1 MMEFIYLIIGVVLGG
16 AIGWYVSKSKFQ
28 RPSAVSKDEF
38 ERIQERIAILQTD
51 AAKLSEGKIHL
62 EASLTQARSDL
73 ESERRKSEDL
83 TRQYTQA
90 VTDNKN
96 LQQRLEEQRQESG
109 DLNKKLTAEFQN
121 IAGIILEEK
130 TKKFTEQNKEHLD
143 IILSPLKEKLDDFKK
158 RVEET
163 YDKGSRE
170 TFSLKEEVRKLQ
182 ELNLRMSEETINL
195 TKALKGDTK
204 KQGNWGELVLEKI
217 LERSGL
223 EKDREYKAQVV
234 TQNVDGETIKPDFV
248 VYLPENKHIIIDSKV
263 SLTAYELLVNAE
275 TDDEREQRKKEHV
288 ASLRSHI
295 KLLGEKNYQSA
306 ELFNSPEFVLMFVPI
321 ESSFGIAVQADQEL
335 FNYAWERKIVVV
347 SPSTLLATL
356 GTIASI
362 WKQEKQTRNAIDIA
376 KQGGALYDKFVGF
389 VSDLTEVGKKMDSAK
404 DSYKD
409 AMSKL
414 VEGRGNIV
422 RNIENLKTLGAKTT
436 KSLDQK
442 LLDRADEP

>member
-1 MMEFIYLIIGVVLGG
+1 MEFIYLIIGVLLGG
-16 AIGWYVSKSKFQ
+16 GIGWFVAKSKYH
-28 RPSAVSKDEF
+28 RPSAISKEEL
-38 ERIQERIAILQTD
+38 ERIQERITVLQTD
-51 AAKLSEGKIHL
+51 AAKLGEGKLHIEAALTQTKTEL
-62 EASLTQARSDL
+62 EA
-73 ESERRKSEDL
+73 ERRKSDEL
-83 TRQYTQA
+83 ARQYTQA

-96 LQQRLEEQRQESG
+96 LLQRLEEQKAESG
-109 DLNKKLTAEFQN
+109 EMNKKLTAEFQN

-130 TKKFTEQNKEHLD
+130 TKKFTEQNREHLD
-143 IILSPLKEKLDDFKK
+143 IVLSPLKEKLDEFRKK
-158 RVEET
+158 VEET
-163 YDKGSRE
+163 YDKESRE

-182 ELNLRMSEETINL
+182 DLNVRMSEETINL

-223 EKDREYKAQVV
+223 EKDREYKSQVV
-234 TQNVDGETIKPDFV
+234 TQNVEGETIKPDFV

-263 SLTAYELLVNAE
+263 SLTAYEMLVNAD
-275 TDDEREQRKKEHV
+275 TDEERELRKKEHV

-306 ELFNSPEFVLMFVPI
+306 ELFNSPEFVLLFVPI

-389 VSDLTEVGKKMDSAK
+389 VNDLTEVGKKMDSAK
-404 DSYKD
+404 ETYRD

-422 RNIENLKTLGAKTT
+422 RSIENLKTLGAKTT
-436 KSLDQK
+436 KTIDQK
-442 LLDRADEP
+442 FLDRSDEP

>member
-1 MMEFIYLIIGVVLGG
+1 MEIIYLLIGIVLGG
-16 AIGWYVSKSKFQ
+16 AVGWFVAKSKFSSTSGVV
-28 RPSAVSKDEF
+28 PGDL
-38 ERIQERIAILQTD
+38 ERMQERISALQTET
-51 AAKLSEGKIHL
+51 AKLSEGKSHL
-62 EASLTQARSDL
+62 EQSVLSTKSEL
-73 ESERRKSEDL
+73 ENERRKSEEL
-83 TRQYTQA
+83 SRQWTQA

-96 LQQRLEEQRQESG
+96 LLQRAEEHKKESEE
-109 DLNKKLTAEFQN
+109 LNSKLTAEFRN

-130 TKKFTEQNKEHLD
+130 SKKFTDQNKENLD
-143 IILSPLKEKLDDFKK
+143 AVLSPLKEKLDEFKRK
-158 RVEET
+158 VEDT
-163 YDKGSRE
+163 YDKESRE

-182 ELNLRMSEETINL
+182 ELNFRMSEEANNL

-223 EKDREYKAQVV
+223 ERDREYKAQVT
-234 TQNVDGETIKPDFV
+234 TQNIAGETIKPDFV

-263 SLTAYELLVNAE
+263 SLTAYEMLVNAE
-275 TDDEREQRKKEHV
+275 TDEEREQYKKEHV

-295 KLLGEKNYQSA
+295 KLLGEKNYQTA

-356 GTIASI
+356 GTIASV

-389 VSDLTEVGKKMDSAK
+389 MNDLTEVGKKMDAAK
-404 DSYKD
+404 DSYKE

-422 RNIENLKTLGAKTT
+422 RGIENLKTLGAKTT

-442 LLDRADEP
+442 LLDRTDET

>member
-1 MMEFIYLIIGVVLGG
+1 MEFIYLIIGVLLGG
-16 AIGWYVSKSKFQ
+16 GIGWFVAKSKYQ
-28 RPSAVSKDEF
+28 QPSSITKEEL
-38 ERIQERIAILQTD
+38 ERMQERITVLQTD
-51 AAKLSEGKIHL
+51 AAKLGEGKLHIETAL
-62 EASLTQARSDL
+62 IQTKTDL
-73 ESERRKSEDL
+73 ETERRKSEEL
-83 TRQYTQA
+83 ARQFTQA

-96 LQQRLEEQRQESG
+96 LVQRLEEQRQESEEM
-109 DLNKKLTAEFQN
+109 NKRLTSEFRN

-143 IILSPLKEKLDDFKK
+143 VILSPLKEKLDEFKK

-182 ELNLRMSEETINL
+182 ELNIRMSEETINL

-234 TQNVDGETIKPDFV
+234 TQNVEGETIKPDFV

-263 SLTAYELLVNAE
+263 SLTAYEMLVNAE
-275 TDDEREQRKKEHV
+275 TDDERELRKKEHV

-389 VSDLTEVGKKMDSAK
+389 VTDLTEVGKKMDSAK

-422 RNIENLKTLGAKTT
+422 RSIENLKTLGAKTS
-436 KSLDQK
+436 KAIDQK
-442 LLDRADEP
+442 FLDRSDEP

>member
-1 MMEFIYLIIGVVLGG
+1 MEFMYLIVGVLLGG
-16 AIGWYVSKSKFQ
+16 GIGWFIAKSKYHH
-28 RPSAVSKDEF
+28 PSAVSKDDW
-38 ERIQERIAILQTD
+38 ERMQTHIISLQTE
-51 AAKLSEGKIHL
+51 AAKLGEGKMHIETALNQTKSEL
-62 EASLTQARSDL
+62 ET
-73 ESERRKSEDL
+73 ERRKSEEL
-83 TRQYTQA
+83 SRQYTQA

-96 LQQRLEEQRQESG
+96 LVQRLEEQKRESEEM
-109 DLNKKLTAEFQN
+109 NKKLTAEFQN
-121 IAGIILEEK
+121 IAGMILEEK

-143 IILSPLKEKLDDFKK
+143 IVLSPLKEKLEEFKRK
-158 RVEET
+158 VEET
-163 YDKGSRE
+163 YDRESRE

-182 ELNLRMSEETINL
+182 DLNVRMSEEALNL

-234 TQNVDGETIKPDFV
+234 TRNVDGETIKPDFV

-263 SLTAYELLVNAE
+263 SLTAYEQMVNAE

-295 KLLGEKNYQSA
+295 KLLGEKNYQTA

-404 DSYKD
+404 ESYRD

-422 RNIENLKTLGAKTT
+422 RSIEALKTLGAKTA
-436 KSLDQK
+436 KAIDQK
-442 LLDRADEP
+442 LLDRSDDP